1 MQTTDTPASVDRA
14 KLEARARLVS
24 RLLAAHGGG
33 VEVVDAGP
41 DGAVRLSFT
50 GLCTACW
57 MRPLTLENVVGP
69 AFRDLDGVADVQA
82 DGVRISAAAQQWLS
96 QASARRDGVQA
107 MSG

>member
-1 MQTTDTPASVDRA
+1 MHPSDTPASADRT

-33 VEVVDAGP
+33 VEVVDASA

-57 MRPLTLENVVGP
+57 MRPVTLENVVGP
-69 AFRDLDGVADVQA
+69 AFRDLDGVTDVQA
-82 DGVRISAAAQQWLS
+82 DGVRISAAAQQRLS
-96 QASARRDGVQA
+96 RAAARRDCVQA
-107 MSG
+107 TSQ